1 MNVYHGMG
9 TFPGIAI
16 GKIQFYRGCEQNIRR
31 YTITDT
37 EKELV
42 RFQKARK
49 KAIEEL
55 QEWNRKEQAELGRV
69 QRRTETYIQL
79 LENSSFIRA
88 IESMVRSEKVNV
100 SYAIAT
106 TKDELSTTFAK
117 LDDSYVQSR
126 VETIRYLSERLIGIL
141 DSISKDRIQGEDPVI
156 LVSKELSPAHVMEV
170 DQKKLLAIVTKQ
182 GSSISHTSILA
193 KTINI
198 PVLIGIEVNLEWDGC
213 LGIVDG
219 YNGTLYVEPDS
230 DTLKAYQE
238 KQSRDQKKQEELLKL
253 RDAKDVTKDGTKVEL
268 LANIANLE
276 DLDSVLA
283 NGATGIGLLRSEF
296 QYLGRENYPREGELY
311 RVYRQVAQTMG
322 DRKVI
327 IRTVDLGADKQA
339 NYMNLPEELNPAMGN
354 RGIRVCLDRKKMFRA
369 QIRAIYRASIYGN
382 LSIMYPMI
390 TSVKEVEEIQKIVS
404 EVKES
409 LEQREIPYKDIPN
422 GIMVETPAAAMIAPE
437 LAEMAD
443 FISLGTNDL
452 TQYILAMDAQN
463 PQLEKKFDKHHP
475 AVFRMMEMVI
485 SAVHKAGKKVLVCG
499 ELASEEPMIPYFL
512 KLKVDALSMAP
523 ACILP
528 IRKVVRN
535 LDLTKTEY
543 IK

>member
-1 MNVYHGMG
+1 MNVYHGVG

-16 GKIQFYRGCEQNIRR
+16 GKIQFYRGCEQHIHK
-31 YTITDT
+31 YTVTDT
-37 EKELV
+37 QSELI

-55 QEWNRKEQAELGRV
+55 QDWHKKEQAELGRTL
-69 QRRTETYIQL
+69 RRIETYIQL

-88 IESMVRSEKVNV
+88 IESMVQSEKVNV

-117 LDDSYVQSR
+117 LDDPYVQAR
-126 VETIRYLSERLIGIL
+126 VESIRYISDQLIGIL
-141 DSISKDRIQGEDPVI
+141 DSISRDRIQGEEPVI
-156 LVSKELSPAHVMEV
+156 LVSRELSPAHVMEV

-182 GSSISHTSILA
+182 GSAISHTSILA

-198 PVLIGIEVNLEWDGC
+198 PVLIGLEVDVEWDGC
-213 LGIVDG
+213 IGIVDG
-219 YNGTLYVEPDS
+219 YNGTLYVEPDT
-230 DTLKAYQE
+230 DTLKVYQE
-238 KQSRDQKKQEELLKL
+238 KQVCDLKKQEELLKL
-253 RDAKDVTKDGTKVEL
+253 RDAEDVTKDGTKVEL

-276 DLDSVLA
+276 DLDSVLT
-283 NGATGIGLLRSEF
+283 NGASGIGLLRSEF

-322 DRKVI
+322 DRRVV

-339 NYMNLPEELNPAMGN
+339 NYMNLPQELNPAMGN

-382 LSIMYPMI
+382 LAIMYPMI
-390 TSVKEVEEIQKIVS
+390 TSMWEGEEIWEIV
-404 EVKES
+404 EDVKKG
-409 LEQREIPYKDIPN
+409 LDQREIPYKDIPN
-422 GIMVETPAAAMIAPE
+422 GIMVETPAAAMISSE
-437 LAEMAD
+437 LAEKAD

-452 TQYILAMDAQN
+452 TQYVLAMDAQN
-463 PQLEKKFDKHHP
+463 PQLERKFDRHHP
-475 AVFRMMEMVI
+475 GVLRMMEMVI
-485 SAVHKAGKKVLVCG
+485 KSTHEAGKKVLVCG
-499 ELASEEPMIPYFL
+499 ELAAENVMIPYFL
-512 KLKVDALSMAP
+512 NLGVDALSMAP

-528 IRKVVRN
+528 ARKIVRN
-535 LDLTKTEY
+535 LDLRKVEE
-543 IK
+543 K

>member
-1 MNVYHGMG
+1 MDVYHGMG

-16 GKIQFYRGCEQNIRR
+16 GKIQYYRGYDQNIRK

-55 QEWNRKEQAELGRV
+55 QEWNRKEQAELGRGPW
-69 QRRTETYIQL
+69 QMETYIQL

-88 IESMVRSEKVNV
+88 IESMVVSEKVNV

-117 LDDSYVQSR
+117 LDDAYVKSR
-126 VETIRYLSERLIGIL
+126 VESIRYLSERLIGIL

-156 LVSKELSPAHVMEV
+156 LVSRELSPAHVVEM

-182 GSSISHTSILA
+182 GSPISHTSILA

-198 PVLIGIEVNLEWDGC
+198 PVLIGVSVDAEWDGC
-213 LGIVDG
+213 TGIVDG
-219 YNGTLYVEPDS
+219 YNGTLYVEPDE
-230 DTLKAYQE
+230 DTLRVYRD
-238 KQSRDQKKQEELLKL
+238 KQQRDQKKQAELLKL

-276 DLDSVLA
+276 DLDSVLS
-283 NGATGIGLLRSEF
+283 NGASGIGLLRSEF

-322 DRKVI
+322 DRKVV

-339 NYMNLPEELNPAMGN
+339 SYMDLPQELNPAMGN

-390 TSVKEVEEIQKIVS
+390 TSMREVEEIWKIVS

-409 LEQREIPYKDIPN
+409 LSQREIPYKDIPN
-422 GIMVETPAAAMIAPE
+422 GIMVETPAAAMIIPE
-437 LAEMAD
+437 LAQKAD

-452 TQYILAMDAQN
+452 TQYVLAMDAQN
-463 PQLEKKFDKHHP
+463 PQLEKKFDRHHP
-475 AVFRMMEMVI
+475 AVLRMMEMVI
-485 SAVHKAGKKVLVCG
+485 KATHEAGKKVLVCG
-499 ELASEEPMIPYFL
+499 ELAAEKAMIPYFL
-512 KLKVDALSMAP
+512 KLNVDALSMAP

-528 IRKVVRN
+528 ARKAVRN
-535 LDLTKTEY
+535 LDLTKM
-543 IK
+543 

>member
-1 MNVYHGMG
+1 MDVYHGMG

-16 GKIQFYRGCEQNIRR
+16 GKIQYYRGCDQNIRR

-55 QEWNRKEQAELGRV
+55 QEWNRKEQAELGRASR
-69 QRRTETYIQL
+69 QMETYIQL

-88 IESMVRSEKVNV
+88 IESMVLSEKVNV

-117 LDDSYVQSR
+117 LDDVYVKSR
-126 VETIRYLSERLIGIL
+126 VESIRYLSERLIGIL
-141 DSISKDRIQGEDPVI
+141 DSISKDRIQGVDPVI
-156 LVSKELSPAHVMEV
+156 LVSKELSPAHVVEM

-182 GSSISHTSILA
+182 GSPISHTSILA

-198 PVLIGIEVNLEWDGC
+198 PVLIGVDVSGEWDGC
-213 LGIVDG
+213 MGIVDG
-219 YNGTLYVEPDS
+219 YNGTLYVEPDE
-230 DTLKAYQE
+230 DTLRIYQD
-238 KQSRDQKKQEELLKL
+238 KQRRDQKKHAELLKL
-253 RDAKDVTKDGTKVEL
+253 RDAQDVTKDGTKVEL

-276 DLDSVLA
+276 DLDSVLS
-283 NGATGIGLLRSEF
+283 NGASGIGLLRSEF

-322 DRKVI
+322 NRKVV

-339 NYMNLPEELNPAMGN
+339 SYMDLPQELNPAMGN

-390 TSVKEVEEIQKIVS
+390 TSMKEVEEIWKIVS

-409 LEQREIPYKDIPN
+409 LNQREIPYKDIPN
-422 GIMVETPAAAMIAPE
+422 GIMVETPAVAMIIPE
-437 LAEMAD
+437 LAQKAD

-452 TQYILAMDAQN
+452 TQYVLAMDAQN
-463 PQLEKKFDKHHP
+463 PQLEKKFDRHHP
-475 AVFRMMEMVI
+475 AVLRMMEMVI
-485 SAVHKAGKKVLVCG
+485 KATHEAGKKVLVCG
-499 ELASEEPMIPYFL
+499 ELAAEKAMIPYFL
-512 KLKVDALSMAP
+512 SLKVDALSMAP

-528 IRKVVRN
+528 ARKVVRN
-535 LDLTKTEY
+535 LDLTKM
-543 IK
+543 

>member
-1 MNVYHGMG
+1 MDVYHGMG

-16 GKIQFYRGCEQNIRR
+16 GKIQYYRGYDQNIRK

-55 QEWNRKEQAELGRV
+55 QEWNRKEQAELGRGPW
-69 QRRTETYIQL
+69 QMETYIQL

-88 IESMVRSEKVNV
+88 IESMVVSEKVNV

-117 LDDSYVQSR
+117 LDDAYVKSR
-126 VETIRYLSERLIGIL
+126 VESIRYLSERLIGIL

-156 LVSKELSPAHVMEV
+156 LVSRELSPAHVVEM

-182 GSSISHTSILA
+182 GSPISHTSILA

-198 PVLIGIEVNLEWDGC
+198 PVLIGVSVDAEWDGC
-213 LGIVDG
+213 TGIVDG
-219 YNGTLYVEPDS
+219 YNGTLYVEPDE
-230 DTLKAYQE
+230 DTLRVYRD
-238 KQSRDQKKQEELLKL
+238 KQQRDQKKQAELLKL

-276 DLDSVLA
+276 DLDSVLS
-283 NGATGIGLLRSEF
+283 NGASGIGLLRSEF

-322 DRKVI
+322 DRKVV

-339 NYMNLPEELNPAMGN
+339 SYMDLPQELNPAMGN

-390 TSVKEVEEIQKIVS
+390 TSMREVDEIWKIVS

-409 LEQREIPYKDIPN
+409 LSQREIPYKDIPN
-422 GIMVETPAAAMIAPE
+422 GIMVETPAAAMIIPE
-437 LAEMAD
+437 LAQKAD

-452 TQYILAMDAQN
+452 TQYVLAMDAQN
-463 PQLEKKFDKHHP
+463 PQLEKKFDRHHP
-475 AVFRMMEMVI
+475 AVLRMMEMVI
-485 SAVHKAGKKVLVCG
+485 KATHEAGKKVLVCG
-499 ELASEEPMIPYFL
+499 ELAAEKAMIPYFL
-512 KLKVDALSMAP
+512 KLNVDALSMAP

-528 IRKVVRN
+528 ARKAVRN
-535 LDLTKTEY
+535 LDLTKM
-543 IK
+543 

>member
-1 MNVYHGMG
+1 MNVYHGVG

-16 GKIQFYRGCEQNIRR
+16 GKIQFYRGCEQHIHK
-31 YTITDT
+31 YTVTDT
-37 EKELV
+37 QSELI

-55 QEWNRKEQAELGRV
+55 QDWHKKEQAELGRTL
-69 QRRTETYIQL
+69 RRIETYIQL

-88 IESMVRSEKVNV
+88 IESMVQSEKVNV

-117 LDDSYVQSR
+117 LDDPYVQAR
-126 VETIRYLSERLIGIL
+126 VESIRYISDQLIGIL
-141 DSISKDRIQGEDPVI
+141 DSISRDRIQGEEPVI
-156 LVSKELSPAHVMEV
+156 LVSRELSPAHVMEV

-182 GSSISHTSILA
+182 GSAISHTSILA

-198 PVLIGIEVNLEWDGC
+198 PVLIGLEVDVEWDGC
-213 LGIVDG
+213 IGIVDG
-219 YNGTLYVEPDS
+219 YNGTLYVEPDT
-230 DTLKAYQE
+230 DTLKVYQE
-238 KQSRDQKKQEELLKL
+238 KQVCDLKKQEELLKL
-253 RDAKDVTKDGTKVEL
+253 RDAEDVTKDGTKVEL

-276 DLDSVLA
+276 DLDSVLT
-283 NGATGIGLLRSEF
+283 NGASGIGLLRSEF

-322 DRKVI
+322 DRRVV

-339 NYMNLPEELNPAMGN
+339 NYMNLPQELNPAMGN

-382 LSIMYPMI
+382 LAIMYAMI
-390 TSVKEVEEIQKIVS
+390 TSMWEVEEIWEIV
-404 EVKES
+404 EDVKKG
-409 LEQREIPYKDIPN
+409 LDQREIPYKDIPN
-422 GIMVETPAAAMIAPE
+422 GIMVETPAAAMISSE
-437 LAEMAD
+437 LAEKAD

-452 TQYILAMDAQN
+452 TQYVLAMDAQN
-463 PQLEKKFDKHHP
+463 PQLERKFDRHHP
-475 AVFRMMEMVI
+475 GVLRMMEMVI
-485 SAVHKAGKKVLVCG
+485 KSTHEAGKKVLVCG
-499 ELASEEPMIPYFL
+499 ELAAENVMIPYFL
-512 KLKVDALSMAP
+512 NLGVDALSMAP

-528 IRKVVRN
+528 ARKIVRN
-535 LDLTKTEY
+535 LDLRKVEE
-543 IK
+543 K

>member
-16 GKIQFYRGCEQNIRR
+16 GKIQYYRSCDQNIRR

-55 QEWNRKEQAELGRV
+55 QEWNRKEQEELGRT
-69 QRRTETYIQL
+69 QRQIETYIQL

-88 IESMVRSEKVNV
+88 IEGMVVSEKVNV

-106 TKDELSTTFAK
+106 TKDELSSTFAK
-117 LDDSYVQSR
+117 LDDAYVQAR
-126 VETIRYLSERLIGIL
+126 VESIRYLSERLIGIL

-156 LVSKELSPAHVMEV
+156 LVSRELSPAHVVEM

-182 GSSISHTSILA
+182 GSPISHTSILA

-198 PVLIGIEVNLEWDGC
+198 PVLIGVDVNLEWDGWM
-213 LGIVDG
+213 GIVDG
-219 YNGTLYVEPDS
+219 YNGTLYVDPDEE
-230 DTLKAYQE
+230 TLRVYQE
-238 KQSRDQKKQEELLKL
+238 KQHRDQRKQAELLKL
-253 RDAKDVTKDGTKVEL
+253 RDAQDVTKDGTKVEL

-322 DRKVI
+322 DRKVV

-339 NYMNLPEELNPAMGN
+339 SYMDLPAELNPAMGN

-390 TSVKEVEEIQKIVS
+390 TSMKEVEEIWKIVS

-409 LEQREIPYKDIPN
+409 LDQREIPYRDIPN
-422 GIMVETPAAAMIAPE
+422 GIMVETPAAAMIIPE
-437 LAEMAD
+437 LAQKAD

-452 TQYILAMDAQN
+452 TQYVLAMDAQN
-463 PQLEKKFDKHHP
+463 PQLEKKFDRHHP
-475 AVFRMMEMVI
+475 AVLRMMEMVI
-485 SAVHKAGKKVLVCG
+485 RATHEAGKRVMVCG
-499 ELASEEPMIPYFL
+499 ELAAEKGMIPYFL
-512 KLKVDALSMAP
+512 NLKVDALSMAP

-528 IRKVVRN
+528 ARKVVRN
-535 LDLTKTEY
+535 LDLTR
-543 IK
+543 I

>member
-1 MNVYHGMG
+1 MNVYHGVG

-16 GKIQFYRGCEQNIRR
+16 GKIQFYRGCEQHIHK
-31 YTITDT
+31 YTVTDT
-37 EKELV
+37 QSELI

-55 QEWNRKEQAELGRV
+55 QDWHKKEQAELGRTL
-69 QRRTETYIQL
+69 RRIETYIQL

-88 IESMVRSEKVNV
+88 IESMVQSEKVNV

-117 LDDSYVQSR
+117 LDDPYVQAR
-126 VETIRYLSERLIGIL
+126 VESIRYISDQLIGIL
-141 DSISKDRIQGEDPVI
+141 DSISRDRIQGEEPVI
-156 LVSKELSPAHVMEV
+156 LVSRELSPAHVMEV

-182 GSSISHTSILA
+182 GSAISHTSILA

-198 PVLIGIEVNLEWDGC
+198 PVLIGLEVDVEWDGC
-213 LGIVDG
+213 IGIVDG
-219 YNGTLYVEPDS
+219 YNGTLYVEPDT
-230 DTLKAYQE
+230 DTLKVYQE
-238 KQSRDQKKQEELLKL
+238 KQVCDLKKQEELLKL
-253 RDAKDVTKDGTKVEL
+253 RDAEDVTKDGTKVEL

-276 DLDSVLA
+276 DLDSVLT
-283 NGATGIGLLRSEF
+283 NGASGIGLLRSEF

-322 DRKVI
+322 DRRVV

-339 NYMNLPEELNPAMGN
+339 NYMNLPQELNPAMGN

-382 LSIMYPMI
+382 WAIMYPMI
-390 TSVKEVEEIQKIVS
+390 TSMWEVEEIWEIV
-404 EVKES
+404 EDVKKG
-409 LEQREIPYKDIPN
+409 LDQREIPYKDIPN
-422 GIMVETPAAAMIAPE
+422 GIMVETPAAAMISSE
-437 LAEMAD
+437 LAEKAD

-452 TQYILAMDAQN
+452 TQYVLAMDAQN
-463 PQLEKKFDKHHP
+463 PQLERKFDRHHP
-475 AVFRMMEMVI
+475 GVLRMMEMVI
-485 SAVHKAGKKVLVCG
+485 KSTHEAGKKVLVCG
-499 ELASEEPMIPYFL
+499 ELAAENVMIPYFL
-512 KLKVDALSMAP
+512 NLGVDALSMAP

-528 IRKVVRN
+528 ARKIVRN
-535 LDLTKTEY
+535 LDLRKVEE
-543 IK
+543 K

>member
-1 MNVYHGMG
+1 M
-9 TFPGIAI
+9 
-16 GKIQFYRGCEQNIRR
+16 
-31 YTITDT
+31 
-37 EKELV
+37 
-42 RFQKARK
+42 
-49 KAIEEL
+49 
-55 QEWNRKEQAELGRV
+55 
-69 QRRTETYIQL
+69 ETYIQL

-88 IESMVRSEKVNV
+88 IESMVVSEKVNV

-117 LDDSYVQSR
+117 LDDAYVKSR
-126 VETIRYLSERLIGIL
+126 VESIRYLSERLIGIL

-156 LVSKELSPAHVMEV
+156 LVSRELSPAHVVEM

-182 GSSISHTSILA
+182 GSPISHTSILA

-198 PVLIGIEVNLEWDGC
+198 PVLIGVSVDAEWDGC
-213 LGIVDG
+213 TGIVDG
-219 YNGTLYVEPDS
+219 YNGTLYVEPDE
-230 DTLKAYQE
+230 DTLRVYRD
-238 KQSRDQKKQEELLKL
+238 KQQRDQKKQAELLKL

-276 DLDSVLA
+276 DLDSVLS
-283 NGATGIGLLRSEF
+283 NGASGIGLLRSEF

-322 DRKVI
+322 DRKVV

-339 NYMNLPEELNPAMGN
+339 SYMDLPQELNPAMGN

-390 TSVKEVEEIQKIVS
+390 TSMREVEEIWKIVS

-409 LEQREIPYKDIPN
+409 LSQREIPYKDIPN
-422 GIMVETPAAAMIAPE
+422 GIMVETPAAAMIIPE
-437 LAEMAD
+437 LAQKAD

-452 TQYILAMDAQN
+452 TQYVLAMDAQN
-463 PQLEKKFDKHHP
+463 PQLEKKFDRHHP
-475 AVFRMMEMVI
+475 AVLRMMEMVI
-485 SAVHKAGKKVLVCG
+485 KATHEAGKKVLVCG
-499 ELASEEPMIPYFL
+499 ELAAEKAMIPYFL
-512 KLKVDALSMAP
+512 KLNVDALSMAP

-528 IRKVVRN
+528 ARKAVRN
-535 LDLTKTEY
+535 LDLTKM
-543 IK
+543 

>member
-1 MNVYHGMG
+1 MNVYHGVG

-16 GKIQFYRGCEQNIRR
+16 GKIQFYRGCEQHIHK
-31 YTITDT
+31 YTVTDT
-37 EKELV
+37 QSELI

-55 QEWNRKEQAELGRV
+55 QDWHKKEQAELGRTL
-69 QRRTETYIQL
+69 RRIETYIQL

-88 IESMVRSEKVNV
+88 IESMVQSEKVNV

-117 LDDSYVQSR
+117 LDDPYVQAR
-126 VETIRYLSERLIGIL
+126 VESIRYISDQLIGIL
-141 DSISKDRIQGEDPVI
+141 DSISRDRIQGEEPVI
-156 LVSKELSPAHVMEV
+156 LVSRELSPAHVMEV

-182 GSSISHTSILA
+182 GSAISHTSILA

-198 PVLIGIEVNLEWDGC
+198 PVLIGLEVDVEWDGC
-213 LGIVDG
+213 IGIVDG
-219 YNGTLYVEPDS
+219 YNGTLYVEPDT
-230 DTLKAYQE
+230 DTLKVYQE
-238 KQSRDQKKQEELLKL
+238 KQVCDLKKQEELLKL
-253 RDAKDVTKDGTKVEL
+253 RDAEDVTKDGTKVEL

-276 DLDSVLA
+276 DLDSVLT
-283 NGATGIGLLRSEF
+283 NGASGIGLLRSEF

-322 DRKVI
+322 DRRVV

-339 NYMNLPEELNPAMGN
+339 NYMNLPQELNPAMGN

-382 LSIMYPMI
+382 LAIMYPMI
-390 TSVKEVEEIQKIVS
+390 TSMWEVEEIWEIV
-404 EVKES
+404 EDVKKG
-409 LEQREIPYKDIPN
+409 LDQREIPYKDIPN
-422 GIMVETPAAAMIAPE
+422 GIMVETPAAAMISSE
-437 LAEMAD
+437 LAEKAD

-452 TQYILAMDAQN
+452 TQYVLAMDAQN
-463 PQLEKKFDKHHP
+463 PQLERKFDRHH
-475 AVFRMMEMVI
+475 AGVLRMREMVI
-485 SAVHKAGKKVLVCG
+485 KTTHEAGKKVLVCG
-499 ELASEEPMIPYFL
+499 ELAAENVMIPYFL
-512 KLKVDALSMAP
+512 NLGVDALSMAP

-528 IRKVVRN
+528 ARKIVRN
-535 LDLTKTEY
+535 LDLRKVEE
-543 IK
+543 K

>member
-1 MNVYHGMG
+1 MNVYHGVG

-16 GKIQFYRGCEQNIRR
+16 GKIQFYRGCEQHIHK
-31 YTITDT
+31 YTVTDT
-37 EKELV
+37 QSELI

-55 QEWNRKEQAELGRV
+55 QDWHKKEQAELGRTL
-69 QRRTETYIQL
+69 RRIETYIQL

-88 IESMVRSEKVNV
+88 IESMVQSEKVNV

-117 LDDSYVQSR
+117 LDDPYVQAR
-126 VETIRYLSERLIGIL
+126 VESIRYISDQLIGIL
-141 DSISKDRIQGEDPVI
+141 DSISRDRIQGEEPVI
-156 LVSKELSPAHVMEV
+156 LVSRELSPAHVMEV

-182 GSSISHTSILA
+182 GSAISHTSILA

-198 PVLIGIEVNLEWDGC
+198 PVLIGLAVDVEWDGC
-213 LGIVDG
+213 IGIVDG
-219 YNGTLYVEPDS
+219 YNGTLYVEPDT
-230 DTLKAYQE
+230 DTLKVYQE
-238 KQSRDQKKQEELLKL
+238 KQVCDLKKQEELLKL
-253 RDAKDVTKDGTKVEL
+253 RDVEDVTKDGTKVEL

-276 DLDSVLA
+276 DLDSVLT
-283 NGATGIGLLRSEF
+283 NGASGIGLLRSEF

-322 DRKVI
+322 DRRVV

-339 NYMNLPEELNPAMGN
+339 NYMNLPQELNPAMGN

-382 LSIMYPMI
+382 LAIMYPMI
-390 TSVKEVEEIQKIVS
+390 TSMWEVEEIWEIV
-404 EVKES
+404 EDVKKG
-409 LEQREIPYKDIPN
+409 LDQREIPYKDIPN
-422 GIMVETPAAAMIAPE
+422 GIMVETPAAAMISSE
-437 LAEMAD
+437 LAEKAD

-452 TQYILAMDAQN
+452 TQYVLAMDAQN
-463 PQLEKKFDKHHP
+463 PQLERKFDRHHP
-475 AVFRMMEMVI
+475 GVLRMMEMVI
-485 SAVHKAGKKVLVCG
+485 KSTHEAGKKVLVCG
-499 ELASEEPMIPYFL
+499 ELAAENVMIPYFL
-512 KLKVDALSMAP
+512 NLGVDALSMAP

-528 IRKVVRN
+528 ARKIVRN
-535 LDLTKTEY
+535 LDLRKVEE
-543 IK
+543 K

>member
-1 MNVYHGMG
+1 MNVYHGVG

-16 GKIQFYRGCEQNIRR
+16 GKIQFYRGCEQHIHK
-31 YTITDT
+31 YTVTDT
-37 EKELV
+37 QSELI

-55 QEWNRKEQAELGRV
+55 QDWHKKEQAELGRTL
-69 QRRTETYIQL
+69 RRIETYIQL

-88 IESMVRSEKVNV
+88 IESMVQSEKVNV

-117 LDDSYVQSR
+117 LDDPYVQAR
-126 VETIRYLSERLIGIL
+126 VESIRYISDQLIGIL
-141 DSISKDRIQGEDPVI
+141 DSISRDRIQGEEPVI
-156 LVSKELSPAHVMEV
+156 LVSRELSPAHVMEV

-182 GSSISHTSILA
+182 GSAISHTSILA

-198 PVLIGIEVNLEWDGC
+198 PVLIGLEVDVEWDGC
-213 LGIVDG
+213 IGIVDG
-219 YNGTLYVEPDS
+219 YNGTLYVEPDT
-230 DTLKAYQE
+230 DTLKVYQE
-238 KQSRDQKKQEELLKL
+238 KQVCDLKKQEELLKL
-253 RDAKDVTKDGTKVEL
+253 RDAEDVTKDGTKVEL

-276 DLDSVLA
+276 DLDSVLT
-283 NGATGIGLLRSEF
+283 NGASGIGLLRSEF

-322 DRKVI
+322 DRRVV

-339 NYMNLPEELNPAMGN
+339 NYMNLPQELNPAMGN

-382 LSIMYPMI
+382 LAIMYPMI
-390 TSVKEVEEIQKIVS
+390 TSMWEVEEIWEIV
-404 EVKES
+404 EDVKKG
-409 LEQREIPYKDIPN
+409 LDQREIPYKDIPN
-422 GIMVETPAAAMIAPE
+422 GIMVETPAAAMISSE
-437 LAEMAD
+437 LAEKAD

-452 TQYILAMDAQN
+452 TQYVLAMDAQN
-463 PQLEKKFDKHHP
+463 PQLERKFDRHHP
-475 AVFRMMEMVI
+475 GVLRMMEMVI
-485 SAVHKAGKKVLVCG
+485 KSTHEAGKKVLVCG
-499 ELASEEPMIPYFL
+499 ELAAENVMIPYFL
-512 KLKVDALSMAP
+512 NLGVDALSMAP

-528 IRKVVRN
+528 ARKIVRN
-535 LDLTKTEY
+535 LDLRKVEE
-543 IK
+543 K

>member
-1 MNVYHGMG
+1 MNVYHGVG

-16 GKIQFYRGCEQNIRR
+16 GKIQFYRGCEQHIHN
-31 YTITDT
+31 YTVTDT
-37 EKELV
+37 QSELI

-55 QEWNRKEQAELGRV
+55 QDWHKKEQAELGRTL
-69 QRRTETYIQL
+69 RRIETYIQL

-88 IESMVRSEKVNV
+88 IESMVQSEKVNV

-117 LDDSYVQSR
+117 LDDPYVQAR
-126 VETIRYLSERLIGIL
+126 VESIRYISDQLIGIL
-141 DSISKDRIQGEDPVI
+141 DSISRDRIQGEEPVI
-156 LVSKELSPAHVMEV
+156 LVSRELSPAHVMEV

-182 GSSISHTSILA
+182 GSAISHTSILA

-198 PVLIGIEVNLEWDGC
+198 PVLIGLEVDVEWDGC
-213 LGIVDG
+213 IGIVDG
-219 YNGTLYVEPDS
+219 YNGTLYVEPDT
-230 DTLKAYQE
+230 DTLKVYQE
-238 KQSRDQKKQEELLKL
+238 KQVCDLKKQEELLKL
-253 RDAKDVTKDGTKVEL
+253 RDAEDVTKDGTKVEL

-276 DLDSVLA
+276 DLDSVLT
-283 NGATGIGLLRSEF
+283 NGASGIGLLRSEF

-322 DRKVI
+322 DRRVV

-339 NYMNLPEELNPAMGN
+339 NYMNLPQELNPAMGN

-382 LSIMYPMI
+382 LAIMYPMI
-390 TSVKEVEEIQKIVS
+390 TSMWEVEEIWEIV
-404 EVKES
+404 EDVKKG
-409 LEQREIPYKDIPN
+409 LDQREIPYKDIPN
-422 GIMVETPAAAMIAPE
+422 GIMVETPAAAMISSE
-437 LAEMAD
+437 LAEKAD

-452 TQYILAMDAQN
+452 TQYVLAMDAQN
-463 PQLEKKFDKHHP
+463 PQLERKFDRHHP
-475 AVFRMMEMVI
+475 GVLRMMEMVI
-485 SAVHKAGKKVLVCG
+485 KSTHEAGKKVLVCG
-499 ELASEEPMIPYFL
+499 ELAAENVMIPYFL
-512 KLKVDALSMAP
+512 NLGVDALSMAP

-528 IRKVVRN
+528 ARKIVRN
-535 LDLTKTEY
+535 LDLRKVEE
-543 IK
+543 K

>member
-1 MNVYHGMG
+1 MDVYHGMG

-16 GKIQFYRGCEQNIRR
+16 GKIQYYRGYDQNIRK

-55 QEWNRKEQAELGRV
+55 QEWNRKEQAELGRGPR
-69 QRRTETYIQL
+69 QMETYIQL

-88 IESMVRSEKVNV
+88 IESMVVSEKVNV

-117 LDDSYVQSR
+117 LDDAYVKSR
-126 VETIRYLSERLIGIL
+126 VESIRYLSERLIGIL

-156 LVSKELSPAHVMEV
+156 LVSRELSPAHVVEM

-182 GSSISHTSILA
+182 GSPISHTSILA

-198 PVLIGIEVNLEWDGC
+198 PVLIGVSVDAEWDGC
-213 LGIVDG
+213 TGIVDG
-219 YNGTLYVEPDS
+219 YNGTLYVEPDE
-230 DTLKAYQE
+230 DTLRVYRD
-238 KQSRDQKKQEELLKL
+238 KQQRDQKKQAELLKL

-276 DLDSVLA
+276 DLDSVLS
-283 NGATGIGLLRSEF
+283 NGASGIGLLRSEF

-322 DRKVI
+322 DRKVV

-339 NYMNLPEELNPAMGN
+339 SYMDLPQELNPAMGN

-390 TSVKEVEEIQKIVS
+390 TSMREVEEIWKIVS

-409 LEQREIPYKDIPN
+409 LSQREIPYKDIPN
-422 GIMVETPAAAMIAPE
+422 GIMVETPAAAMIIPE
-437 LAEMAD
+437 LAQKAD

-452 TQYILAMDAQN
+452 TQYVLAMDAQN
-463 PQLEKKFDKHHP
+463 PQLEKKFDRHHP
-475 AVFRMMEMVI
+475 AVLRMMEMVI
-485 SAVHKAGKKVLVCG
+485 KATHEAGKKVLVCG
-499 ELASEEPMIPYFL
+499 ELAAEKAMIPYFL
-512 KLKVDALSMAP
+512 KLNVDALSMAP

-528 IRKVVRN
+528 ARKVVRN
-535 LDLTKTEY
+535 LDLTKM
-543 IK
+543 

>member
-1 MNVYHGMG
+1 MNVYHGVG

-16 GKIQFYRGCEQNIRR
+16 GKIQFYRGCEQHIHK
-31 YTITDT
+31 YTVTDT
-37 EKELV
+37 QSELI

-55 QEWNRKEQAELGRV
+55 QDWHKKEQAELGRTL
-69 QRRTETYIQL
+69 RRIETYIQL

-88 IESMVRSEKVNV
+88 IESMVQSEKVNV

-117 LDDSYVQSR
+117 LDDPYVQAR
-126 VETIRYLSERLIGIL
+126 VESIRYISDQLIGIL
-141 DSISKDRIQGEDPVI
+141 DSISRDRIQGEEPVI
-156 LVSKELSPAHVMEV
+156 LVSRELSPAHVMEV

-182 GSSISHTSILA
+182 GSAISHTSILA

-198 PVLIGIEVNLEWDGC
+198 PVLIGLEVDVEWDGC
-213 LGIVDG
+213 IGIVDG
-219 YNGTLYVEPDS
+219 NNGTHYVEPDT
-230 DTLKAYQE
+230 DTLKVYQE
-238 KQSRDQKKQEELLKL
+238 KQVCDLKKQEELLKL
-253 RDAKDVTKDGTKVEL
+253 RDAEDVTKDGTKVEL

-276 DLDSVLA
+276 DLDSVLT
-283 NGATGIGLLRSEF
+283 NGASGIGLLRSEF

-322 DRKVI
+322 DRRVV

-339 NYMNLPEELNPAMGN
+339 NYMNLPQELNPAMGN

-382 LSIMYPMI
+382 LAIMYPMI
-390 TSVKEVEEIQKIVS
+390 TSMWEVEEIWEIV
-404 EVKES
+404 EDVKKG
-409 LEQREIPYKDIPN
+409 LDQREIPYKDIPN
-422 GIMVETPAAAMIAPE
+422 GIMVETPAAAMISSE
-437 LAEMAD
+437 LAEKAD

-452 TQYILAMDAQN
+452 TQYVLAMDAQN
-463 PQLEKKFDKHHP
+463 PQLERKFDRHHP
-475 AVFRMMEMVI
+475 GVLRMMEMVI
-485 SAVHKAGKKVLVCG
+485 KSTHEAGKKVLVCG
-499 ELASEEPMIPYFL
+499 ELAAENVMIPYFL
-512 KLKVDALSMAP
+512 NLGVDALSMAP

-528 IRKVVRN
+528 ARKIVRN
-535 LDLTKTEY
+535 LDLRKVEE
-543 IK
+543 K

>member
-1 MNVYHGMG
+1 MNVYHGVG

-16 GKIQFYRGCEQNIRR
+16 GKIQFYRGCEQHIHK
-31 YTITDT
+31 YTVTDT
-37 EKELV
+37 QSELI

-55 QEWNRKEQAELGRV
+55 QDWHNKEQAELGRTL
-69 QRRTETYIQL
+69 RRIETYIQL

-88 IESMVRSEKVNV
+88 IESMVQSEKVNV

-117 LDDSYVQSR
+117 LDDPYVQAR
-126 VETIRYLSERLIGIL
+126 VESIRYISDQLIGIL
-141 DSISKDRIQGEDPVI
+141 DSISRDRIQGEEPVI
-156 LVSKELSPAHVMEV
+156 LVSRELSPAHVMEV

-182 GSSISHTSILA
+182 GSAISHTSILA

-198 PVLIGIEVNLEWDGC
+198 PVLIGLEVDVEWDGC
-213 LGIVDG
+213 IGIVDG
-219 YNGTLYVEPDS
+219 YNGTLYVEPDT
-230 DTLKAYQE
+230 DTLKVYQE
-238 KQSRDQKKQEELLKL
+238 KQVCDLKKQEELLKL
-253 RDAKDVTKDGTKVEL
+253 RDAEDVTKDGTKVEL

-276 DLDSVLA
+276 DLDSVLT
-283 NGATGIGLLRSEF
+283 NGASGIGLLRSEF

-322 DRKVI
+322 DRRVV

-339 NYMNLPEELNPAMGN
+339 NYMNLPQELNPAMGN

-382 LSIMYPMI
+382 LAIMYPMI
-390 TSVKEVEEIQKIVS
+390 TSMWEVEEIWEIV
-404 EVKES
+404 EDVKKG
-409 LEQREIPYKDIPN
+409 LDQREIPYKDIPN
-422 GIMVETPAAAMIAPE
+422 GIMVETPAAAMISSE
-437 LAEMAD
+437 LAEKAD

-452 TQYILAMDAQN
+452 TQYVLAMDAQN
-463 PQLEKKFDKHHP
+463 PQLERKFDRHHP
-475 AVFRMMEMVI
+475 GVLRMMEMVI
-485 SAVHKAGKKVLVCG
+485 KSTHEAGKKVLVCG
-499 ELASEEPMIPYFL
+499 ELAAENVMIPYFL
-512 KLKVDALSMAP
+512 NLGVDALSMAP

-528 IRKVVRN
+528 ARKIVRN
-535 LDLTKTEY
+535 LDLRKVEE
-543 IK
+543 K

>member
-1 MNVYHGMG
+1 MNVYHGVG

-16 GKIQFYRGCEQNIRR
+16 GKIQFYRGCEQHIHK
-31 YTITDT
+31 YTVTDT
-37 EKELV
+37 QSELI

-55 QEWNRKEQAELGRV
+55 QDWHKKEQAELGRTL
-69 QRRTETYIQL
+69 RRIETYIQL

-88 IESMVRSEKVNV
+88 IESMVQSEKVNV

-117 LDDSYVQSR
+117 LDDPYVQAR
-126 VETIRYLSERLIGIL
+126 VESIRYISDQLIGIL
-141 DSISKDRIQGEDPVI
+141 DSISRDRIQGEEPVI
-156 LVSKELSPAHVMEV
+156 LVSRELSPAHVMEV

-182 GSSISHTSILA
+182 GSAISHTSILA

-198 PVLIGIEVNLEWDGC
+198 PVLIGLEVDVEWDGC
-213 LGIVDG
+213 IGIVDG
-219 YNGTLYVEPDS
+219 YNGTLYVEPDT
-230 DTLKAYQE
+230 DTLKVYQE
-238 KQSRDQKKQEELLKL
+238 KQVCDLKKQEELLKL
-253 RDAKDVTKDGTKVEL
+253 RDAEDVTKDGTKVEL

-276 DLDSVLA
+276 DLDSVLT
-283 NGATGIGLLRSEF
+283 NGASGIGLLRSEF

-322 DRKVI
+322 DRRVV

-339 NYMNLPEELNPAMGN
+339 NYMNLPQELNPAMGN

-382 LSIMYPMI
+382 LAIMYPMI
-390 TSVKEVEEIQKIVS
+390 TSMWEVEEIWEIV
-404 EVKES
+404 EDVKKG
-409 LEQREIPYKDIPN
+409 LDQREIPYKDIPN
-422 GIMVETPAAAMIAPE
+422 GIMVETPAAAMISSE
-437 LAEMAD
+437 LAEKAD

-452 TQYILAMDAQN
+452 TQYVLAMDAQN
-463 PQLEKKFDKHHP
+463 PQLERKFDRHP
-475 AVFRMMEMVI
+475 PGVLRMMEMVI
-485 SAVHKAGKKVLVCG
+485 KSTHEAGKKVLVCG
-499 ELASEEPMIPYFL
+499 ELAAENVMIPYFL
-512 KLKVDALSMAP
+512 NLGVDALSMAP

-528 IRKVVRN
+528 ARKIVRN
-535 LDLTKTEY
+535 LDLRKVEE
-543 IK
+543 K

>member
-1 MNVYHGMG
+1 MNVYHGVG

-16 GKIQFYRGCEQNIRR
+16 GKIQFYRGCEQHIHK
-31 YTITDT
+31 YTVTDT
-37 EKELV
+37 QSELI

-55 QEWNRKEQAELGRV
+55 QDWHKKEQAELGRTL
-69 QRRTETYIQL
+69 RRIETYIQL

-88 IESMVRSEKVNV
+88 IESMVQSEKVNV

-117 LDDSYVQSR
+117 LDDPYVQAR
-126 VETIRYLSERLIGIL
+126 VEGIRYISDQLIGIL
-141 DSISKDRIQGEDPVI
+141 DSISRDRIQGEEPVI
-156 LVSKELSPAHVMEV
+156 LVSRELSPAHVMEV

-182 GSSISHTSILA
+182 GSAISHTSILA

-198 PVLIGIEVNLEWDGC
+198 PVLIGLEVDVEWDGC
-213 LGIVDG
+213 IGIVDG
-219 YNGTLYVEPDS
+219 YNGTLYVEPDT
-230 DTLKAYQE
+230 DTLKVYQE
-238 KQSRDQKKQEELLKL
+238 KQVCDLKKQEELLKL
-253 RDAKDVTKDGTKVEL
+253 RDAEDVTKDGTKVEL

-276 DLDSVLA
+276 DLDSVLT
-283 NGATGIGLLRSEF
+283 NGASGIGLLRSEF

-322 DRKVI
+322 DRRVV

-339 NYMNLPEELNPAMGN
+339 NYMNLPQELNPAMGN

-382 LSIMYPMI
+382 LAIMYPMI
-390 TSVKEVEEIQKIVS
+390 TSMWEVEEIWEIV
-404 EVKES
+404 EDVKKG
-409 LEQREIPYKDIPN
+409 LDQREIPYKDIPN
-422 GIMVETPAAAMIAPE
+422 GIMVETPAAAMISSE
-437 LAEMAD
+437 LAEKAD

-452 TQYILAMDAQN
+452 TQYVLAMDAQN
-463 PQLEKKFDKHHP
+463 PQLERKFDRHHP
-475 AVFRMMEMVI
+475 GVLRMMEMVI
-485 SAVHKAGKKVLVCG
+485 KSTHEAGKKVLVCG
-499 ELASEEPMIPYFL
+499 ELAAENVMIPYFL
-512 KLKVDALSMAP
+512 NLGVDALSMAP

-528 IRKVVRN
+528 ARKIVRN
-535 LDLTKTEY
+535 LDLRKVEE
-543 IK
+543 K

>member
-1 MNVYHGMG
+1 MNVYHGVG

-16 GKIQFYRGCEQNIRR
+16 GKIQFYRGCEQHIHK
-31 YTITDT
+31 YTVTDT
-37 EKELV
+37 QSELI

-55 QEWNRKEQAELGRV
+55 QDWHKKEQAELGRTL
-69 QRRTETYIQL
+69 RRIETYIQL

-88 IESMVRSEKVNV
+88 IESMVQSEKVNV

-117 LDDSYVQSR
+117 LDDPYVQAR
-126 VETIRYLSERLIGIL
+126 VESIRYISDQLIGIL
-141 DSISKDRIQGEDPVI
+141 DSISRDRIQGEEPVI
-156 LVSKELSPAHVMEV
+156 LVSRELSPAHVMEV

-182 GSSISHTSILA
+182 GSAISHTSILA

-198 PVLIGIEVNLEWDGC
+198 PVLIGLEVDVEWDGC
-213 LGIVDG
+213 IGIVDG
-219 YNGTLYVEPDS
+219 YNGTLYVEPDT
-230 DTLKAYQE
+230 DTLKVYQE
-238 KQSRDQKKQEELLKL
+238 KQVCDLKKQEELLKL
-253 RDAKDVTKDGTKVEL
+253 RDAEDVTKDGTKVEL

-276 DLDSVLA
+276 DLDSVLT
-283 NGATGIGLLRSEF
+283 NGASGIGLLRSEF

-322 DRKVI
+322 DRRVV

-339 NYMNLPEELNPAMGN
+339 NYMNLPQELNPAMGN

-382 LSIMYPMI
+382 LAIMYPMI
-390 TSVKEVEEIQKIVS
+390 TSMWEVEEIWEIV
-404 EVKES
+404 EDVKKG
-409 LEQREIPYKDIPN
+409 LDQREIPYKDIPN
-422 GIMVETPAAAMIAPE
+422 GIMVETPAAAMISSE
-437 LAEMAD
+437 LAEKAD

-452 TQYILAMDAQN
+452 TQYVLAMDAQN
-463 PQLEKKFDKHHP
+463 PQLERKFDRHHP
-475 AVFRMMEMVI
+475 GVLRMMEMVI
-485 SAVHKAGKKVLVCG
+485 KSTHEAGKKVLVCG
-499 ELASEEPMIPYFL
+499 ELAAENVMIPYFL
-512 KLKVDALSMAP
+512 NLGVDALSMAP

-528 IRKVVRN
+528 ARKIVRYLDLRKVEE
-535 LDLTKTEY
+535 K
-543 IK
+543 

>member
-1 MNVYHGMG
+1 MNVYHGVG

-16 GKIQFYRGCEQNIRR
+16 GKIQFYRGCEQHIHK
-31 YTITDT
+31 YTVTDT
-37 EKELV
+37 QSELI

-55 QEWNRKEQAELGRV
+55 QDWHKKEQAELGRTL
-69 QRRTETYIQL
+69 RRIETYIQL

-88 IESMVRSEKVNV
+88 IESMVQSEKVNV

-117 LDDSYVQSR
+117 LDDPYVQAR
-126 VETIRYLSERLIGIL
+126 VESIRYISDQLIGIL
-141 DSISKDRIQGEDPVI
+141 DSISRDRIQGEEPVI
-156 LVSKELSPAHVMEV
+156 LVSRELSPAHVMEV

-182 GSSISHTSILA
+182 GSAISHTSILA

-198 PVLIGIEVNLEWDGC
+198 PVLIGLEVDVEWDGC
-213 LGIVDG
+213 IGIVDG
-219 YNGTLYVEPDS
+219 YNGTLYVEPDT
-230 DTLKAYQE
+230 DTLKVYQE
-238 KQSRDQKKQEELLKL
+238 KQVCDLKKQEELLKL
-253 RDAKDVTKDGTKVEL
+253 RDAEDVTKDGTKVEL

-276 DLDSVLA
+276 DLDSVLT
-283 NGATGIGLLRSEF
+283 NGASGIGLLRSEF

-322 DRKVI
+322 DRRVV

-339 NYMNLPEELNPAMGN
+339 NYMNLPQELNPAMGN

-382 LSIMYPMI
+382 LAIMYPMI
-390 TSVKEVEEIQKIVS
+390 TSMWEVEEIWEIV
-404 EVKES
+404 EDVKKG
-409 LEQREIPYKDIPN
+409 LDQREIPYKDIPN
-422 GIMVETPAAAMIAPE
+422 GIMVETPAAAMISSE
-437 LAEMAD
+437 LAEKAD

-452 TQYILAMDAQN
+452 TQYVLAMDAQN
-463 PQLEKKFDKHHP
+463 PQLERKFDRHHP
-475 AVFRMMEMVI
+475 GVLRMMEMVI
-485 SAVHKAGKKVLVCG
+485 KSTHEAGKKVLVCG
-499 ELASEEPMIPYFL
+499 ELAAENVMIPFFL
-512 KLKVDALSMAP
+512 NLGVDALSMAP

-528 IRKVVRN
+528 ARKIVRN
-535 LDLTKTEY
+535 LDLRKVEE
-543 IK
+543 K

>member
-1 MNVYHGMG
+1 MNVYHGVG

-16 GKIQFYRGCEQNIRR
+16 GKIQFYRGCEQHIHK
-31 YTITDT
+31 YTVTDT
-37 EKELV
+37 QSELI

-55 QEWNRKEQAELGRV
+55 QDWHKKEQAELGRTL
-69 QRRTETYIQL
+69 RRIETYIQL

-88 IESMVRSEKVNV
+88 IESMVQSEKVNV

-117 LDDSYVQSR
+117 LDDPYVQAR
-126 VETIRYLSERLIGIL
+126 VESIRYISDQLIGIL
-141 DSISKDRIQGEDPVI
+141 DSISRDRIQGEEPVI
-156 LVSKELSPAHVMEV
+156 LVSRELSPAHVMEV

-182 GSSISHTSILA
+182 GSAISHTSILA

-198 PVLIGIEVNLEWDGC
+198 PVLIGLEVDVEWDGC
-213 LGIVDG
+213 IGIVDG
-219 YNGTLYVEPDS
+219 YNGTLYVEPDT
-230 DTLKAYQE
+230 DTLKVYQE
-238 KQSRDQKKQEELLKL
+238 KQVCDLKKQEELLKL
-253 RDAKDVTKDGTKVEL
+253 RDAEDVTKDGTKVEL

-276 DLDSVLA
+276 DLDSVLT
-283 NGATGIGLLRSEF
+283 NGASGIGLLRSEF

-322 DRKVI
+322 DRRVV

-339 NYMNLPEELNPAMGN
+339 NYMNLPQELNPAMGN

-382 LSIMYPMI
+382 LAIMYPMI
-390 TSVKEVEEIQKIVS
+390 TSMWEVEEIWEIV
-404 EVKES
+404 EDVKKGLDQS
-409 LEQREIPYKDIPN
+409 EIPYKDIPN
-422 GIMVETPAAAMIAPE
+422 GIMVETPAAAMISSE
-437 LAEMAD
+437 LAEKAD

-452 TQYILAMDAQN
+452 TQYVLAMDAQN
-463 PQLEKKFDKHHP
+463 PQLERKFDRHHP
-475 AVFRMMEMVI
+475 GVLRMMEMVI
-485 SAVHKAGKKVLVCG
+485 KSTHEAGKKVLVCG
-499 ELASEEPMIPYFL
+499 ELAAENVMIPYFL
-512 KLKVDALSMAP
+512 NLGVDALSMAP

-528 IRKVVRN
+528 ARKIVRN
-535 LDLTKTEY
+535 LDLRKVEE
-543 IK
+543 K

>member
-1 MNVYHGMG
+1 MDVYHGMG

-16 GKIQFYRGCEQNIRR
+16 GKIQYYRGYDQNIRK

-55 QEWNRKEQAELGRV
+55 QEWNRKEQAELGRGPW
-69 QRRTETYIQL
+69 QMETYIQL

-88 IESMVRSEKVNV
+88 IESMVVSEKVNV

-117 LDDSYVQSR
+117 LDDAYVKSR
-126 VETIRYLSERLIGIL
+126 VESIRYLSERLIGIL

-156 LVSKELSPAHVMEV
+156 LVSRELSPAHVVEM

-182 GSSISHTSILA
+182 GSPISHTSILA

-198 PVLIGIEVNLEWDGC
+198 PVLIGVSVDAEWDGC
-213 LGIVDG
+213 TGIVDG
-219 YNGTLYVEPDS
+219 YNGTLYVEPDE
-230 DTLKAYQE
+230 DTLRVYRD
-238 KQSRDQKKQEELLKL
+238 KQQRDQKKQAELLKL
-253 RDAKDVTKDGTKVEL
+253 RDAKDVTKDGIKVEL

-276 DLDSVLA
+276 DLDSVLS
-283 NGATGIGLLRSEF
+283 NGASGIGLLRSEF

-322 DRKVI
+322 DRKVV

-339 NYMNLPEELNPAMGN
+339 SYMDLPQELNPAMGN

-390 TSVKEVEEIQKIVS
+390 TSMREVEEIWKIVS

-409 LEQREIPYKDIPN
+409 LSQREIPYKDIPN
-422 GIMVETPAAAMIAPE
+422 GIMVETPAAAMIIPE
-437 LAEMAD
+437 LAQKAD

-452 TQYILAMDAQN
+452 TQYVLAMDAQN
-463 PQLEKKFDKHHP
+463 PQLEKKFDRHHP
-475 AVFRMMEMVI
+475 AVLRMMEMVI
-485 SAVHKAGKKVLVCG
+485 KATHEAGKKVLVCG
-499 ELASEEPMIPYFL
+499 ELAAEKAMIPYFL
-512 KLKVDALSMAP
+512 KLNVDALSMAP

-528 IRKVVRN
+528 ARKAVRN
-535 LDLTKTEY
+535 LDLTKM
-543 IK
+543 

>member
-1 MNVYHGMG
+1 MNVYHGVG

-16 GKIQFYRGCEQNIRR
+16 GKIQFYRGCEQHIHK
-31 YTITDT
+31 YTVTDT
-37 EKELV
+37 QSELI

-55 QEWNRKEQAELGRV
+55 QDWHKKEQAELGRTL
-69 QRRTETYIQL
+69 RRIETYIQL

-88 IESMVRSEKVNV
+88 IESMVQSEKVNV

-117 LDDSYVQSR
+117 LDDPYVQAR
-126 VETIRYLSERLIGIL
+126 VESIRYISDQLIGIL
-141 DSISKDRIQGEDPVI
+141 DSISRDRIQGEEPVI
-156 LVSKELSPAHVMEV
+156 LVSRELSPAHVMEV

-182 GSSISHTSILA
+182 GSAISHTSILA

-198 PVLIGIEVNLEWDGC
+198 PVLIGLEVDVEWDGC
-213 LGIVDG
+213 IGIVDG
-219 YNGTLYVEPDS
+219 YNGTLYVEPDT
-230 DTLKAYQE
+230 DTLKVYQE
-238 KQSRDQKKQEELLKL
+238 KQVCDLKKQEELLKL
-253 RDAKDVTKDGTKVEL
+253 RDAEDVTKDGTKVEL

-276 DLDSVLA
+276 DLDSVLT
-283 NGATGIGLLRSEF
+283 NGASGIGLLRSEF

-322 DRKVI
+322 DRRVV

-339 NYMNLPEELNPAMGN
+339 NYMNLPQELNPAMGN

-382 LSIMYPMI
+382 LAIMYPMI
-390 TSVKEVEEIQKIVS
+390 TSMWEVEEIWEIV
-404 EVKES
+404 EDVKKG
-409 LEQREIPYKDIPN
+409 LDQREIPYKDIPN
-422 GIMVETPAAAMIAPE
+422 GIMVETPAAAMISSE
-437 LAEMAD
+437 LAEKAD

-452 TQYILAMDAQN
+452 TQYVLAMDAQN
-463 PQLEKKFDKHHP
+463 PQLERKFDRHHP
-475 AVFRMMEMVI
+475 GVLRMMEMVI
-485 SAVHKAGKKVLVCG
+485 KSTHEAGKKVLVCG
-499 ELASEEPMIPYFL
+499 ELAAENVMIPYFL
-512 KLKVDALSMAP
+512 NLGVDALSMVP

-528 IRKVVRN
+528 ARKIVRN
-535 LDLTKTEY
+535 LDLRKVEE
-543 IK
+543 K

>member
-16 GKIQFYRGCEQNIRR
+16 GKIQYYRVCDQNIRK

-37 EKELV
+37 EKELI

-55 QEWNRKEQAELGRV
+55 QEWNRKEQAELGRA

-88 IESMVRSEKVNV
+88 IESMVLSEKVNV

-117 LDDSYVQSR
+117 LDDAYVQSR
-126 VETIRYLSERLIGIL
+126 VESIRYLSERLIGIL

-156 LVSKELSPAHVMEV
+156 LVSKELSPAHVVEM

-182 GSSISHTSILA
+182 GSPISHTSILA

-198 PVLIGIEVNLEWDGC
+198 PVLIGVDVSADWDDC
-213 LGIVDG
+213 IGIVDG
-219 YNGTLYVEPDS
+219 YNGTLYVEPDEQ
-230 DTLKAYQE
+230 TLRAYQE
-238 KQSRDQKKQEELLKL
+238 KQHRDQKKQEELLKL

-276 DLDSVLA
+276 DLDSVLS

-339 NYMNLPEELNPAMGN
+339 SYMDLPEELNPAMGN

-390 TSVKEVEEIQKIVS
+390 TSMKEVEEIWKIVS

-409 LEQREIPYKDIPN
+409 LNQREIPYKDIPN
-422 GIMVETPAAAMIAPE
+422 GIMVETPAAAMIIPE
-437 LAEMAD
+437 LAQKAD

-452 TQYILAMDAQN
+452 TQYVLAMDAQN
-463 PQLEKKFDKHHP
+463 PQLEKKFDRHHP
-475 AVFRMMEMVI
+475 AVLRMMEMVI
-485 SAVHKAGKKVLVCG
+485 KATHDAGKKVVVCG
-499 ELASEEPMIPYFL
+499 ELAAEKSMIPYFL
-512 KLKVDALSMAP
+512 NLKVDALSMAP

-528 IRKVVRN
+528 ARKVVRN
-535 LDLTKTEY
+535 LDLMKM
-543 IK
+543 

>member
-1 MNVYHGMG
+1 MNVYHGVG

-16 GKIQFYRGCEQNIRR
+16 GKIQFYRGCEQHIHK
-31 YTITDT
+31 YTVTDT
-37 EKELV
+37 QSELI

-55 QEWNRKEQAELGRV
+55 QDWHKKEQAELGRTL
-69 QRRTETYIQL
+69 RRIETYIQL

-88 IESMVRSEKVNV
+88 IESMVQSEKVNV

-117 LDDSYVQSR
+117 LDDPYVQAR
-126 VETIRYLSERLIGIL
+126 VESIRYISDQLIGIL
-141 DSISKDRIQGEDPVI
+141 DSISRDRIQGEEPVI
-156 LVSKELSPAHVMEV
+156 LVSRELSPAHVMEV

-182 GSSISHTSILA
+182 GSAISHTSILA

-198 PVLIGIEVNLEWDGC
+198 PVLIGLEVDVEWDGC
-213 LGIVDG
+213 IGIVDG
-219 YNGTLYVEPDS
+219 YNGTLYVEPDT
-230 DTLKAYQE
+230 DTLKVYQE
-238 KQSRDQKKQEELLKL
+238 KQVCDLKKQEELLKL
-253 RDAKDVTKDGTKVEL
+253 RDAEDVTKDGTKVEL

-276 DLDSVLA
+276 DLDSVLT
-283 NGATGIGLLRSEF
+283 NGASGIGLLRSEF

-322 DRKVI
+322 DRRVV

-339 NYMNLPEELNPAMGN
+339 NYMNLPQELNPAMGN

-382 LSIMYPMI
+382 LEIMYPMI
-390 TSVKEVEEIQKIVS
+390 TSMWEVEDHWEIV
-404 EVKES
+404 EDVKKG
-409 LEQREIPYKDIPN
+409 LDQREIPYKDIPN
-422 GIMVETPAAAMIAPE
+422 GIMVETPAAAMISSE
-437 LAEMAD
+437 LAEKAD

-452 TQYILAMDAQN
+452 TQYVLAMDAQN
-463 PQLEKKFDKHHP
+463 PQLERKFDRHHP
-475 AVFRMMEMVI
+475 GVLRMMEMVI
-485 SAVHKAGKKVLVCG
+485 KSTHEAGKKVLVCG
-499 ELASEEPMIPYFL
+499 ELAAENVMIPYFL
-512 KLKVDALSMAP
+512 NLGVDALSMAP

-528 IRKVVRN
+528 ARKIVRN
-535 LDLTKTEY
+535 LDLRKVEE
-543 IK
+543 K

>member
-1 MNVYHGMG
+1 MSIMEWG

-16 GKIQFYRGCEQNIRR
+16 GKIQYYRSCDQNIRR

-55 QEWNRKEQAELGRV
+55 QEWNRKEQEELGRT
-69 QRRTETYIQL
+69 QRQIETYIQL

-88 IESMVRSEKVNV
+88 IEGMVVSEKVNV

-106 TKDELSTTFAK
+106 TKDELSSTFAK
-117 LDDSYVQSR
+117 LDDAYVQAR
-126 VETIRYLSERLIGIL
+126 VESIRYLSERLIGIL

-156 LVSKELSPAHVMEV
+156 LVSRELSPAHVVEM

-182 GSSISHTSILA
+182 GSPISHTSILA

-198 PVLIGIEVNLEWDGC
+198 PVLIGVDVNLEWDGWM
-213 LGIVDG
+213 GIVDG
-219 YNGTLYVEPDS
+219 YNGTLYVDPDEE
-230 DTLKAYQE
+230 TLRVYQE
-238 KQSRDQKKQEELLKL
+238 KQHRDQRKQAELLKL
-253 RDAKDVTKDGTKVEL
+253 RDAQDVTKDGTKVEL

-322 DRKVI
+322 DRKVV

-339 NYMNLPEELNPAMGN
+339 SYMDLPAELNPAMGN

-390 TSVKEVEEIQKIVS
+390 TSMKEVEEIWKIVS

-409 LEQREIPYKDIPN
+409 LDQREIPYRDIPN
-422 GIMVETPAAAMIAPE
+422 GIMVETPGRGLDYSGAGTESGFHQSRDERSDPVCAGHGRAESAA
-437 LAEMAD
+437 
-443 FISLGTNDL
+443 
-452 TQYILAMDAQN
+452 
-463 PQLEKKFDKHHP
+463 
-475 AVFRMMEMVI
+475 
-485 SAVHKAGKKVLVCG
+485 G
-499 ELASEEPMIPYFL
+499 EE
-512 KLKVDALSMAP
+512 V
-523 ACILP
+523 
-528 IRKVVRN
+528 
-535 LDLTKTEY
+535 
-543 IK
+543 